1 MGRRNTLFKFGGA
14 ITQLRTIARI
24 FHVLWPGWIYPQRIR
39 IPRIFHCQVWLPG
52 GWKNVRPIRKQ
63 YPPKNIAWYGTMP
76 SLLVLHWTENW
87 QNKTYFFYLPMHC
100 QPLAPAQK
108 MQLRVTAWPLDWELL
123 NWGILATPRIHT
135 LAWGQYHGTC
145 AVHPGSSLKSTG
157 QLLSSS
163 PYHFVSK
170 GWRQSF
176 KRLLECNRQI
186 AVTQK
191 SHMQHLKGTEFAR
204 VRSLIFHFWVTS
216 SKHRCPKIK
225 LVGWWKKDA

>member
-87 QNKTYFFYLPMHC
+87 QNKTYFFIFLCTASLWHRPKKC
-100 QPLAPAQK
+100 NCEW
-108 MQLRVTAWPLDWELL
+108 QLGRLIGSCWIEESPGNTQDS
-123 NWGILATPRIHT
+123 
-135 LAWGQYHGTC
+135 
-145 AVHPGSSLKSTG
+145 HPGLRAVPWD
-157 QLLSSS
+157 LRRS
-163 PYHFVSK
+163 P
-170 GWRQSF
+170 G
-176 KRLLECNRQI
+176 
-186 AVTQK
+186 
-191 SHMQHLKGTEFAR
+191 
-204 VRSLIFHFWVTS
+204 
-216 SKHRCPKIK
+216 
-225 LVGWWKKDA
+225 